1 MLREGGRSCAETAA
15 GATAGNIPTKGHC
28 AYPRRIGLR
37 WPCEHPFGS
46 FLSLRYYQ
54 HWPAGMCLTF
64 SLPSLYTQ
72 GAMAC
77 KFFLGFAF
85 VWTSDE
91 LSLHMQAN
99 FEASIHPETPAAV
112 LAAILGHRALA
123 DYLRGPQ
130 DVHRHECTTERDRQ
144 ISQLLLQLLSGS
156 SAPGI
161 SEDVAV
167 TIQNL
172 TRPFLDR

>member
-1 MLREGGRSCAETAA
+1 M
-15 GATAGNIPTKGHC
+15 
-28 AYPRRIGLR
+28 
-37 WPCEHPFGS
+37 
-46 FLSLRYYQ
+46 
-54 HWPAGMCLTF
+54 
-64 SLPSLYTQ
+64 
-72 GAMAC
+72 
-77 KFFLGFAF
+77 
-85 VWTSDE
+85 WTSDE

-99 FEASIHPETPAAV
+99 SEASIHPETPAAV